1 LNRKAKSYITAV
13 LLAGLSLLAYELAGF
28 HTDNVIRFLIFFAVT
43 LGTSSL
49 KVRLPGVTGA
59 VSVHFVF
66 VLAAIAQLSLPEVL
80 VSGVAVALA
89 QCYWKPETRPNWI
102 QAAFNVADC
111 TLAFSAS
118 YATYHLGLLNN
129 PAVGV
134 IGRLM
139 LASIVLFLTNTGAV
153 AVVIGL
159 TENKS
164 PYALWKEC
172 YFWCFPYYLVA
183 ATLVAAMGYASQWL
197 GWFAALSILPVVQV
211 MYRSYRLYFGRLE
224 SEKKHAEQMAALHL
238 RTIEALAL
246 AIDAKDHTTHDHLQR
261 VQVYALETGKE
272 LGLSSEEMQALQAAS
287 LLHDIGKLAVPE
299 HIISK
304 PGKLTPEEFEKMKI
318 HPVVGAEIL
327 ERVEFPYA
335 VAPIVRS
342 HHEKW
347 NGTGYP
353 DGLKGEAIPI
363 GARILSAV
371 DCLDAL
377 ASDRQ
382 YRRALPLD
390 EAMQVVVKD
399 SGKAFDPRVVEVLER
414 RYREF
419 EQMAHK
425 RGAVTALATLST
437 GIKVERGEA
446 PAAGFEKLAASPSEG
461 RATRASDPLG
471 AIASARHEVQS
482 LYELAQA
489 VGDSLR
495 LSDTLSLLAGRIKLL
510 APYDSLV
517 VYLLQGRVLMPAY
530 VTGEDSRL
538 FSSLSIPMGEGL
550 SGWVAESRKP
560 IVNGNPSV
568 EPGYLKN
575 PGAFSR
581 LNSALAVP
589 LEDCDSVIGVLALY
603 HSDRDAYSRDQLRV
617 LQAVS
622 SKLTAAIVNSLKHEP
637 DTQASNT
644 DELTALP
651 NARALFLHLDAEI
664 ARCMR
669 TDSALGIVVCDIDA
683 FKLVNDRHGHLTGDQ
698 LLLRVGPQLRQS
710 CRGSDYVARV
720 GGDEFVIV
728 MPDLGHAAAEQRMRD
743 FDRIVREAGRSLCG
757 EDIVS
762 LSCGCVHFPAD
773 GVTAEQLLA
782 EGDRRMYKQKQEHQR
797 SAAPLSAAPLPA
809 AAVPAAPLPAEVA

>member
-1 LNRKAKSYITAV
+1 V
-13 LLAGLSLLAYELAGF
+13 YELAGF
-28 HTDNVIRFLIFFAVT
+28 HTDNLVRFLIFFAVT
-43 LGTSSL
+43 LGTSGL

-66 VLAAIAQLSLPEVL
+66 VLAAVAQLSLAEVL
-80 VSGVAVALA
+80 VSGVAAAIA
-89 QCYWKPETRPNWI
+89 QCYWRPEKRPHWI
-102 QAAFNVADC
+102 QAAFNVADS
-111 TLAFSAS
+111 TLAFSAA
-118 YATYHLGLLNN
+118 YFTYHAALLNN
-129 PAVGV
+129 PAVGL

-153 AVVIGL
+153 AIVIGL

-164 PYALWKEC
+164 PFSLWKEC

-183 ATLVAAMGYASQWL
+183 ATLVAGMGYVSQWL
-197 GWFAALSILPVVQV
+197 GWFAALSVLPVVQV

-272 LGLSSEEMQALQAAS
+272 LGLTPDEMQALQAAS

-304 PGKLTPEEFEKMKI
+304 PGKLTPEEFDKMKI

-342 HHEKW
+342 HHERW
-347 NGTGYP
+347 NGAGYP
-353 DGLKGEAIPI
+353 DGLKGEEIPI
-363 GARILSAV
+363 GARILAAV

-390 EAMQVVVKD
+390 EAMQVVLKD
-399 SGKAFDPRVVEVLER
+399 SGKAFDPRVVEVLGR

-425 RGAVTALATLST
+425 KDAVKALATLST
-437 GIKVERGEA
+437 DIKVERGDA
-446 PAAGFEKLAASPSEG
+446 PAAGFETVAVAPPAVKGPANVG
-461 RATRASDPLG
+461 GGGDPLG

-489 VGDSLR
+489 VGDTLR

-517 VYLLQGRVLMPAY
+517 VYLVKGKVLVPAY
-530 VTGEDSRL
+530 VTGEDARL
-538 FSSLSIPMGEGL
+538 FSSLTIPIGEGL

-622 SKLTAAIVNSLKHEP
+622 SKLTAAITNSLKHEQP
-637 DTQASNT
+637 EPASSI
-644 DELTALP
+644 DELTGLP

-664 ARCMR
+664 ARSTR
-669 TDSALGIVVCDIDA
+669 GDSTLGIVVCDIDG
-683 FKLVNDRHGHLTGDQ
+683 FKLVNDRHGHIIGDQ
-698 LLLRVGPQLRQS
+698 LLRIVGPQLRQS

-728 MPDLGHAAAEQRMRD
+728 MPDLGRTAADQRMRD
-743 FDRIVREAGRSLCG
+743 FERIVREAGRNLCG
-757 EDIVS
+757 EDIVA

-773 GVTAEQLLA
+773 GATAEQLLA
-782 EGDRRMYKQKQEHQR
+782 EADRRMYKEKQAHQR
-797 SAAPLSAAPLPA
+797 AVN
-809 AAVPAAPLPAEVA
+809 VPAADVA

>member
-1 LNRKAKSYITAV
+1 LNGKAKSYITAV

-28 HTDNVIRFLIFFAVT
+28 HTDNLIRFLVFFAVT
-43 LGTSSL
+43 LGTSGL

-66 VLAAIAQLSLPEVL
+66 VLAAVAQLSLPEVL
-80 VSGVAVALA
+80 VSGVAAALA
-89 QCYWKPETRPNWI
+89 QCYWRPEKRPNWI
-102 QAAFNVADC
+102 QVAFNVADSA
-111 TLAFSAS
+111 LAFSAA
-118 YATYHLGLLNN
+118 YVTYHLAILNN
-129 PAVGV
+129 PDVGG

-139 LASIVLFLTNTGAV
+139 MASIVLFLTNTGAV
-153 AVVIGL
+153 AIVIAL
-159 TENKS
+159 TEHKS
-164 PYALWKEC
+164 PWKLWKEC
-172 YFWCFPYYLVA
+172 YFWCFPYYLVG
-183 ATLVAAMGYASQWL
+183 ATLVAGMGYASRWL
-197 GWFAALSILPVVQV
+197 GWFTALAILPVVQV
-211 MYRSYRLYFGRLE
+211 IYRSYRLYFGRLE
-224 SEKKHAEQMAALHL
+224 ADKKHAEQMAALHL

-261 VQVYALETGKE
+261 VQVYAMETGKE
-272 LGLSSEEMQALQAAS
+272 LGLNAEEMQALQAAS

-304 PGKLTPEEFEKMKI
+304 PGKLTPEEFDKMKI

-342 HHEKW
+342 HHERW
-347 NGTGYP
+347 NGAGYP
-353 DGLKGEAIPI
+353 DGLKGEEIPI
-363 GARILSAV
+363 GARILAAV

-390 EAMQVVVKD
+390 EAMQVVLKD

-425 RGAVTALATLST
+425 GDGVKSLGTLST
-437 GIKVERGEA
+437 DIKVERGEA
-446 PAAGFEKLAASPSEG
+446 PAAGFESM
-461 RATRASDPLG
+461 ATTPVPKGSSGAPGDPLG
-471 AIASARHEVQS
+471 AVAAARHEVQS

-517 VYLLQGRVLMPAY
+517 VYLVQGKVLVPAY
-530 VTGEDSRL
+530 VTGEDARL
-538 FSSLSIPMGEGL
+538 FSSLAIPVGEGL

-568 EPGYLKN
+568 EPGYLKK

-603 HSDRDAYSRDQLRV
+603 HSDRDYYSRDQLRV

-622 SKLTAAIVNSLKHEP
+622 SKLTAAIVSSLKHE
-637 DTQASNT
+637 QAKSISNI
-644 DELTALP
+644 DELTGLP
-651 NARALFLHLDAEI
+651 NARALFLYLDAEI
-664 ARCMR
+664 ARCTR
-669 TDSALGIVVCDIDA
+669 SDSTIGIVVCDIDG
-683 FKLVNDRHGHLTGDQ
+683 FKKVNDQHGHITGDQ
-698 LLLRVGPQLRQS
+698 LLRSIGPQLRQS
-710 CRGSDYVARV
+710 CRGADYVARV
-720 GGDEFVIV
+720 GGDEFVVV
-728 MPDLGHAAAEQRMRD
+728 MGDLNHAAAEQRMRD

-757 EDIVS
+757 EEIVA

-773 GVTAEQLLA
+773 GATAEQLLA
-782 EGDRRMYKQKQEHQR
+782 EADRRMYKQKQEHQ
-797 SAAPLSAAPLPA
+797 SARP
-809 AAVPAAPLPAEVA
+809 VRTAEVA